1 MCPSTCPDMRVKSW
15 ILLVFMRVSSWV
27 IFRVG
32 VLVWFLSCCRGSSGS
47 CGSSCCSSCFMV
59 WRGSR
64 FVLWR
69 VRMPVISFR
78 RCWLVIVRRVVG
90 LFSWVWGVWGSSCR
104 NRVLG
109 RRRGRVVIVRGKLIF
124 IRVGRVRRE
133 IFSVMLIMV
142 GIGRVRWG
150 FISILI
156 QVVW

>member
-1 MCPSTCPDMRVKSW
+1 
-15 ILLVFMRVSSWV
+15 
-27 IFRVG
+27 
-32 VLVWFLSCCRGSSGS
+32 
-47 CGSSCCSSCFMV
+47 MV

-69 VRMPVISFR
+69 VRMPVIPFR

-104 NRVLG
+104 KRVLG

-124 IRVGRVRRE
+124 IRVGRG
-133 IFSVMLIMV
+133 IFSVMMIMV

-156 QVVW
+156 QV